1 MKTENVINPKQ
12 NIYIYGIDGLRALA
26 VIMVLAY
33 HLKLPFAQGGLLGVT
48 VFFVIS
54 GFLITRIL
62 ISQLETTGTI
72 DLKTFWFKRIR
83 RLYPAILAMVI
94 PLILISAIFNRVLFT
109 KACSDLLPTLLGF
122 NNWWQILK
130 NVSYFENAGSP
141 SPLTHCWSLAIETQF
156 YLLYPLLLL
165 ALSKLENGKKISA
178 RVTLALAVISAL
190 LLAILFNP
198 AQDPTRVYYG
208 TDTRA
213 FSLLIG
219 AFLAFNTQGRRI
231 PKKAARFYESIGVI
245 AVIILLYMMIAI
257 NGYSSLLY
265 RGGHALASVLSAL
278 VILATLN
285 KASLLGKCLSCS
297 PLKWIGDRSYS
308 IYLWHYP
315 IILLISGGAKS
326 NIGITLL
333 EILLSIILAA
343 ISYRFIETPIRH
355 GAIGETLKILRSRP
369 RSRRERRNQIRLAR
383 KGLYVC
389 SATFVLVLS
398 SLLCICFVPRKTALT
413 NITALEKQAEEV
425 SKITEAKK
433 KQLSES
439 SSDVKNQSTEDSLKD
454 SSKDSTKDTSSD
466 TDDSK
471 SLSDLNLLLMGDSVA
486 LGASDEFY
494 EVFPN
499 SICDAA
505 IGRYTTESIAL
516 YDTYVNE
523 QNWHGDGVIFALGS
537 NGVLYNSLTE
547 VKARLGSDIPFFVL
561 NVRAPSTTWETSN
574 NEEIQNFVDSNDNT
588 YLVDWYT
595 ASEGHSEYFYE
606 DQTHLNEEGAKAYIN
621 CIKET
626 VQKVLQKEDAK
637 STENA
642 KNKKTD

>member
-1 MKTENVINPKQ
+1 MKTENTLSKKQ
-12 NIYIYGIDGLRALA
+12 TTYIYGIDGLRALA
-26 VIMVLAY
+26 LIMVFAY
-33 HLKLPFAQGGLLGVT
+33 HLKLPFAKGGLLGVT

-62 ISQLETTGTI
+62 INELETTGGI
-72 DLKTFWFKRIR
+72 DLKTFWIKRIR

-94 PLILISAIFNRVLFT
+94 PFILISAIFNRVLFT
-109 KACSDLLPTLLGF
+109 KAASDLAATLLGF

-156 YLLYPLLLL
+156 YLLFPLVLL
-165 ALSKLENGKKISA
+165 ALSKLENGKKIAA
-178 RVTLALAVISAL
+178 RLTLVLALVSIGL
-190 LLAILFNP
+190 MVILFNP
-198 AQDPTRVYYG
+198 SQDPTRVYYG

-219 AFLAFNTQGRRI
+219 AFLAFITQNKKI
-231 PKKAARFYESIGVI
+231 PKKAARFYESIGV
-245 AVIILLYMMIAI
+245 ASLIILLYMMIAI
-257 NGYSSLLY
+257 NGYSSFLY

-285 KASLLGKCLSCS
+285 KASFMGKCLSS
-297 PLKWIGDRSYS
+297 SLLKWIGDRSYS

-326 NIGITLL
+326 SIGVTLL
-333 EILLSIILAA
+333 EILLSTLLAA

-355 GAIGETLKILRSRP
+355 GAIGNNLKIIRSRP
-369 RSRRERRNQIRLAR
+369 RTRKERQKQIRIAR
-383 KGLYVC
+383 RMLYVC
-389 SATFVLVLS
+389 SSTFILVLATI
-398 SLLCICFVPRKTALT
+398 LCICFVPRKTALT
-413 NITALEKQAEEV
+413 NITALEKQAEKA

-433 KQLSES
+433 KKLAET
-439 SSDVKNQSTEDSLKD
+439 SSDSNSDSKSDSKSQTKDDSTD
-454 SSKDSTKDTSSD
+454 SSKDNSSS

-486 LGASDEFY
+486 LGASDDFY
-494 EVFPN
+494 KVFPN

-523 QNWHGDGVIFALGS
+523 QNWNGDGVIFALGS

-547 VKARLGSDIPFFVL
+547 VRARMGSDLPMFVL
-561 NVRAPSTTWETSN
+561 NVRAPSTSWETSN

-588 YLVDWYT
+588 YLVDWYK

-606 DQTHLNEEGAKAYIN
+606 DQTHLNEEGAAAYID
-621 CIKET
+621 CIKQT
-626 VQKVLQKEDAK
+626 VQEVFKKE
-637 STENA
+637 
-642 KNKKTD
+642 KTD